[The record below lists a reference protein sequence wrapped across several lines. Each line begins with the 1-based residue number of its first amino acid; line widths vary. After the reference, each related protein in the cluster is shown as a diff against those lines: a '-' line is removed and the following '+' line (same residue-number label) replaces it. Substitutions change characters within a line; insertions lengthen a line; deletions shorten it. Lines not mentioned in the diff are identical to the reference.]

1 MISTKRLKV
10 KEFSPKVSEHDIQV
24 ACVNWFRYKYP
35 KFLIWAIPNGGQRNK
50 IVAKKLKDE
59 GVLSGVPDLH
69 IPIAMKGYHG
79 LYIEMKAGR
88 NKPSDEQI
96 TIMAKLQNE
105 GYKCVVCW
113 SLDEFIKAVDEYI
126 K

>member
-1 MISTKRLKV
+1 MITTKRLKV
-10 KEFSPKVSEHDIQV
+10 KEFIPKVSEHDIQV

-35 KFLIWAIPNGGQRNK
+35 KYLIWAIPNGGERNK
-50 IVAKKLKDE
+50 IVAKRLKDE
-59 GVLSGVPDLH
+59 GVSRGVPDLH
-69 IPIAMKGYHG
+69 IPVAMNGYHG

-88 NKPSDEQI
+88 NKPSDDQL
-96 TIMAKLQNE
+96 TIMEKLTNE

-113 SLDEFIKAVDEYI
+113 SLDEFIVAVNDYM